1 MPRPTQS
8 KQKSLQFIDLFQ
20 HGLIMLVAV
29 SVMALILPATAQAQ
43 EASAPADAAHYSIPP
58 GSLEQSLNRFASH
71 AGIAISMDADK
82 IKNLTASRLEGNYS
96 VEAGLAALLKNS
108 GFTFE
113 RNRSGYVLVQ
123 KNTPR
128 RSSAAATP
136 ILPEIRITSTGDK
149 YPFEETY
156 VVSETSAATKT
167 DTPIMQTPVS
177 VQVIPEVV
185 MKDQQAFRLQDVVKN
200 VSGVQPW
207 HGYGGQIQSFVVR
220 GFLQSSL
227 NYRNGIRIPA
237 TKFDLANVERVEV
250 LKGAS
255 AMLYGFSDPGG
266 MISTVTKQPGSEP
279 YYSVEQRFGS
289 YNFFRTEVNATG
301 PLSKE
306 HGLNYRV
313 DLSYLD
319 TDSFRQSISHDRIF
333 LAPTLSWQA
342 TLDTKMTLSYE
353 YLDENNSY
361 DFGIPAFGSRLAKI
375 PLSRTFTQPGLQD
388 RQINHLIDFRIDH
401 QYNDNVRFNAGTVA
415 SQNRKNWN
423 SIYTGR
429 VVEQLDPL
437 NPDKSLGDV
446 DRFYWFSPE
455 KVETLTAWANGIF
468 DFETY
473 GVKYKI
479 LITLPHWIIKSLMAR
494 RIPSI
499 FLPSTSAVRICR
511 LTKSV
516 TCPPIVLRSVP
527 KVHRRRFICRIK

>member
-1 MPRPTQS
+1 MPRLTQS
-8 KQKSLQFIDLFQ
+8 KQKSLQLINLFR
-20 HGLIMLVAV
+20 HELIVLAAL
-29 SVMALILPATAQAQ
+29 SVMALTLPATAQTQ
-43 EASAPADAAHYSIPP
+43 EAFADAAHYSIPP
-58 GSLEQSLNRFASH
+58 GSLEQSLNRFASQ

-82 IKNLTASRLEGNYS
+82 IKNLNASRLEGNYS
-96 VEAGLAALLKNS
+96 VETGLAVLLKNS

-255 AMLYGFSDPGG
+255 AMKLYGFSDPQGNG
-266 MISTVTKQPGSEP
+266 QYGYEATWIRAVL
-279 YYSVEQRFGS
+279 
-289 YNFFRTEVNATG
+289 FR
-301 PLSKE
+301 
-306 HGLNYRV
+306 
-313 DLSYLD
+313 
-319 TDSFRQSISHDRIF
+319 
-333 LAPTLSWQA
+333 
-342 TLDTKMTLSYE
+342 
-353 YLDENNSY
+353 
-361 DFGIPAFGSRLAKI
+361 
-375 PLSRTFTQPGLQD
+375 
-388 RQINHLIDFRIDH
+388 
-401 QYNDNVRFNAGTVA
+401 
-415 SQNRKNWN
+415 
-423 SIYTGR
+423 
-429 VVEQLDPL
+429 
-437 NPDKSLGDV
+437 
-446 DRFYWFSPE
+446 
-455 KVETLTAWANGIF
+455 
-468 DFETY
+468 
-473 GVKYKI
+473 
-479 LITLPHWIIKSLMAR
+479 
-494 RIPSI
+494 
-499 FLPSTSAVRICR
+499 
-511 LTKSV
+511 
-516 TCPPIVLRSVP
+516 
-527 KVHRRRFICRIK
+527 